1 MTIAVQEA
9 GSFLFLFWQADAA
22 RIISLFIA
30 KHWERKGNTMK
41 SIKKITFTAL
51 LAALCYVATVII
63 QIPSPMQGYL
73 NLGDCFVLLAGWL
86 LGPIYGG
93 LGAGVGSMLGDLL
106 TGYGIYA
113 SATFL
118 IKALM
123 AVVAGLL
130 FSALKR
136 VMHNKT
142 LVPHI
147 LSGIAAEII
156 MVIGYFLFAC
166 LIMGEGWTAALSI
179 PGNLVQ
185 GAAGAVAG
193 VLVIELLHKTNAERY
208 FT

>member
-1 MTIAVQEA
+1 
-9 GSFLFLFWQADAA
+9 
-22 RIISLFIA
+22 
-30 KHWERKGNTMK
+30 MK

-93 LGAGVGSMLGDLL
+93 LGAGIGSMLGDLL

-113 SATFL
+113 PATFL

-123 AVVAGLL
+123 AVVASLL

-156 MVIGYFLFAC
+156 MVIFLFQQDFMM
-166 LIMGEGWTAALSI
+166 L
-179 PGNLVQ
+179 
-185 GAAGAVAG
+185 
-193 VLVIELLHKTNAERY
+193 
-208 FT
+208 

>member
-1 MTIAVQEA
+1 
-9 GSFLFLFWQADAA
+9 
-22 RIISLFIA
+22 
-30 KHWERKGNTMK
+30 MK

-73 NLGDCFVLLAGWL
+73 NLGDCFVLLSGWL

-93 LGAGVGSMLGDLL
+93 LGAGIGSMLGDLL

-113 SATFL
+113 PATFL

-123 AVVAGLL
+123 AVVASLL

-166 LIMGEGWTAALSI
+166 LIMGEGWAAALSI

-185 GAAGAVAG
+185 GAAGAIAG